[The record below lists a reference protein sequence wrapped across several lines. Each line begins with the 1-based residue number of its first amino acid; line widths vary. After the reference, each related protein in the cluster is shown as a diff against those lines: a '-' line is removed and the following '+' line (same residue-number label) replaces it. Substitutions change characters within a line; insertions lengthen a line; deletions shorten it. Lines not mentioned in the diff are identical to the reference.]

1 MDSHKFGGRFT
12 FVYMKGQMVAGA
24 LIWPNFLQEFVAQP
38 IAINF
43 IFFYF
48 IFLSFGFSLEVA
60 LVHSTLHTTCRS
72 VGFNEL
78 TCETFLH
85 ILYQSK

>member
-38 IAINF
+38 CAINLV
-43 IFFYF
+43 FF
-48 IFLSFGFSLEVA
+48 
-60 LVHSTLHTTCRS
+60 
-72 VGFNEL
+72 
-78 TCETFLH
+78 
-85 ILYQSK
+85 